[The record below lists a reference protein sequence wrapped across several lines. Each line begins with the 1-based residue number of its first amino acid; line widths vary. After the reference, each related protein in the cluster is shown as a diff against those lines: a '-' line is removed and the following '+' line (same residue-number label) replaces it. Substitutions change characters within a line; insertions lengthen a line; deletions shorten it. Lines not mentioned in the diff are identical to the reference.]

1 MRANLD
7 AHFKNS
13 ASTKKEMIFCI
24 WSDRWWG
31 RLPRSRLWTELGL
44 EKLLGGF
51 HHAAETE
58 CEMAQ
63 KCEVFRETE

>member
-7 AHFKNS
+7 AHFENS
-13 ASTKKEMIFCI
+13 ASTKKEMIICI

-44 EKLLGGF
+44 
-51 HHAAETE
+51 AETE